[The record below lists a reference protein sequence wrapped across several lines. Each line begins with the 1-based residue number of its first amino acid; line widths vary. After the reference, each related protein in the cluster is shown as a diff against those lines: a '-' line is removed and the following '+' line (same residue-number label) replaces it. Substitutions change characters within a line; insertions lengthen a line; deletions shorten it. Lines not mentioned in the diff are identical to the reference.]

1 MSWNTHPNEGFLGKR
16 LKQDI
21 FNEAGILVASAFVVL
36 NHAQLKILES
46 HHIVLEQR
54 NVETVPA
61 ISANSDFEKNTLINE
76 SVLQME
82 EIFHSIQRTRKIPLL
97 DIRRQII
104 PIIHQTAEQKY
115 LFRLFTSLQS
125 KDDYTY
131 RHNIAVGVIATLI
144 GKWIGLTE
152 AELSQ
157 LSMAAT
163 LHDVGKIKI
172 PLEILNK
179 PGELTK
185 DEYKLMKKHTIYGYE
200 MIKETV
206 GTNHRQALVAL
217 QHHERQ
223 DGRGYP
229 FGIRADK
236 IDYFSRI
243 VAVADVFHAM
253 ISKRAYR
260 NASPFYETLKQMKQN
275 AFGDLDPR
283 IVSLF
288 LDKIMQSLIGNDVL
302 LTDGRKGTIVMIN
315 RVDPIHPLVRIGD
328 LFLDLSKEPA
338 LQIEQV
344 IA

>member
-1 MSWNTHPNEGFLGKR
+1 MSWNLNPNEAFLGKR
-16 LKQDI
+16 LKKDI
-21 FNEAGILVASAFVVL
+21 FNSAGILVASAFVVL
-36 NHAQLKILES
+36 NRTLLNILEA
-46 HHIVLEQR
+46 HHIVLEER
-54 NVETVPA
+54 CIEDVPA
-61 ISANSDFEKNTLINE
+61 NSGSNKNALIDE
-76 SVLQME
+76 SVLRME
-82 EIFHSIQRTRKIPLL
+82 KIFHKIQNTQKVPLM
-97 DIRRQII
+97 DIRQQII

-115 LFRLFTSLQS
+115 LVGLFASLQS
-125 KDDYTY
+125 KDDYMY

-144 GKWIGLTE
+144 GKWVGLKE

-157 LSMAAT
+157 LSMAAA

-179 PGELTK
+179 SGKLTK
-185 DEYKLMKKHTIYGYE
+185 DEYNLMKKHTIYGYE

-223 DGRGYP
+223 NGSGYP

-236 IDYFSRI
+236 IDDFSRI

-253 ISKRAYR
+253 TSKRAYR
-260 NASPFYETLKQMKQN
+260 DASPFYETLKQMQQN

-283 IVSLF
+283 LVGLF
-288 LDKIMQSLIGNDVL
+288 LDKIMQSLIGNEVM
-302 LTDGRKGTIVMIN
+302 LTDGRRGKIVMIN
-315 RVDPIHPLVRIGD
+315 QVDPIRPLVRID
-328 LFLDLSKEPA
+328 DMFLDLSKEPA

>member
-1 MSWNTHPNEGFLGKR
+1 MRWNLNPNEGFLGKR
-16 LKQDI
+16 LKEDI
-21 FNEAGILVASAFVVL
+21 FNTTGILEERS
-36 NHAQLKILES
+36 
-46 HHIVLEQR
+46 
-54 NVETVPA
+54 VEDVPV
-61 ISANSDFEKNTLINE
+61 NSDSEKNALIDE

-82 EIFHSIQRTRKIPLL
+82 EVFQKILTTQKIPLL
-97 DIRRQII
+97 DIRQQIM

-115 LFRLFTSLQS
+115 LVGLFASLQS
-125 KDDYTY
+125 KDDYMY

-144 GKWIGLTE
+144 GKWVGLKE

-163 LHDVGKIKI
+163 LHDIGKIKI

-179 PGELTK
+179 SGKLTK
-185 DEYKLMKKHTIYGYE
+185 DEYNLMKKHTIYGYE

-223 DGRGYP
+223 DGSGYP

-253 ISKRAYR
+253 TSKRAYR
-260 NASPFYETLKQMKQN
+260 NASPFYETLKQMQQN
-275 AFGDLDPR
+275 AFGYLDPR
-283 IVSLF
+283 LVGLF
-288 LDKIMQSLIGNDVL
+288 LDKIMQSLIGNEVM
-302 LTDGRKGTIVMIN
+302 LTDGRKGKIVMIN
-315 RVDPIHPLVRIGD
+315 QVDPIHPLVRIED
-328 LFLDLSKEPA
+328 IFLDLSKEPA
-338 LQIEQV
+338 LHIEQV